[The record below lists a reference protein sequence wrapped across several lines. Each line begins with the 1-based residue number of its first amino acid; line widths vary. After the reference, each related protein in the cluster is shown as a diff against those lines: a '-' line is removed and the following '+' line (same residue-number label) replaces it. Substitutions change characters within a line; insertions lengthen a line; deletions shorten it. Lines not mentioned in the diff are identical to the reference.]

1 MFLEMNKFSIVLAT
15 VALLVSTA
23 SQAQLT
29 KKPENTRG
37 EKTVVFEEDETVKIY
52 GSLMSYTQN
61 ARPVVKIEFDEI
73 IYRISPDKSASK
85 ICLDLENHR
94 FNNLGEALNVLS
106 SHGWSPEL
114 SWTTE
119 DNRSGTVIH
128 MIIAKDLEKLIPI
141 FPWKDKQF
149 PPKESG
155 GSGKSSGKG
164 KYK

>member
-1 MFLEMNKFSIVLAT
+1 MNKLSIVIAT

-29 KKPENTRG
+29 KKPDNTRG
-37 EKTVVFEEDETVKIY
+37 EKTVVVEEDGTVKIY

-73 IYRISPDKSASK
+73 IHRISPDKSASK
-85 ICLDLENHR
+85 ICLDLANYR
-94 FNNLGEALNVLS
+94 FNSLGEALNVLS

-119 DNRSGTVIH
+119 DNRYGTMTH
-128 MIIAKDLEKLIPI
+128 MIIAKDVEKLMPV
-141 FPWKDKQF
+141 FPWKDKQL

-155 GSGKSSGKG
+155 NSVKSSGKR
-164 KYK
+164 KSK

>member
-1 MFLEMNKFSIVLAT
+1 MNKLSIVLAT
-15 VALLVSTA
+15 VALSISTA

-29 KKPENTRG
+29 KTSDNTRG
-37 EKTVVFEEDETVKIY
+37 KKTVVVEEDETVKIY

-73 IYRISPDKSASK
+73 IHRISPDKSAAK
-85 ICLDLENHR
+85 ICSDLENHR
-94 FNNLGEALNVLS
+94 FSSLGEALNVLS

-119 DNRSGTVIH
+119 DNRSGTVTH
-128 MIIAKDLEKLIPI
+128 MIIAKDVDKLMPV

-155 GSGKSSGKG
+155 DYRKSSGKG
-164 KYK
+164 KSK

>member
-1 MFLEMNKFSIVLAT
+1 MNKLSIAFAT
-15 VALLVSTA
+15 IAFLVSIA

-29 KKPENTRG
+29 KKPDNTRG

-73 IYRISPDKSASK
+73 IHRISPDKSAAK
-85 ICLDLENHR
+85 ICSDLANHR
-94 FNNLGEALNVLS
+94 FNSLGEALNVLS

-119 DNRSGTVIH
+119 DNRSGTVTH
-128 MIIAKDLEKLIPI
+128 MIIAKDVGKLMPV

-149 PPKESG
+149 PPKESVN
-155 GSGKSSGKG
+155 SEKSSGKG
-164 KYK
+164 KSK